1 MFYEVEA
8 VDIDEAIVH
17 EIGNYL
23 DFEAIDVS
31 KVRLRCDYCGR
42 FTKDADLS
50 AEYTWPDQY
59 MMCKRCKAG
68 DSPD

>member
-1 MFYEVEA
+1 MFGEVGML
-8 VDIDEAIVH
+8 DIDEATAH

-23 DFEAIDVS
+23 DFETIDVS

-50 AEYTWPDQY
+50 AEYAWPDQY
-59 MMCKRCKAG
+59 LMCKRCKG
-68 DSPD
+68 DDSPD